1 VDAIL
6 YCADDSVTVWM
17 ILILSPVMS
26 SPQPAS
32 YCTPDEY
39 YRLEETSPE
48 RHEWFNGEMFAMAGG
63 TTPHSL
69 IKVNLVSELRQAL
82 KGRRC
87 FPTDSDQR
95 VKVTSSGLRTYPD
108 AAVFCG
114 PIEYDPEDRAK
125 TTAINPV
132 VLFEVLSESI
142 EGYDRGRKAENYRTI
157 PSLQAYVLLS
167 QHDTHAEVY
176 ERGEDGTWKLTEW
189 HSLDASLH
197 IACIE
202 TTLKLA
208 ELYDRVEFPAASAFQ
223 IVKEHAALYRTGG

>member
-1 VDAIL
+1 
-6 YCADDSVTVWM
+6 
-17 ILILSPVMS
+17 MS
-26 SPQPAS
+26 SPQPVS

-39 YRLEETSPE
+39 CRMEQASPE
-48 RHEWFNGEMFAMAGG
+48 RHEWFKGEIFAMAGG

-69 IKVNLVSELRQAL
+69 IKVNLIRELSVAL

-87 FPTDSDQR
+87 YPTDSDQR

-114 PIEYDPEDRAK
+114 PIEYDPEDGTK

-132 VLFEVLSESI
+132 VLFEVLSETT
-142 EGYDRGRKAENYRTI
+142 EGYDRGKKAENYRTI

-167 QHDTHAEVY
+167 QHDAHVEVY
-176 ERGEDGTWKLTEW
+176 ERGDDGTWKLTEW
-189 HSLDASLH
+189 HGLDTSLH

-202 TTLKLA
+202 TTIKLA
-208 ELYDRVEFPAASAFQ
+208 ELYDRVEFPGPTAFH
-223 IVKEHAALYRTGG
+223 IVREHAALYLTGG

>member
-1 VDAIL
+1 
-6 YCADDSVTVWM
+6 
-17 ILILSPVMS
+17 MS
-26 SPQPAS
+26 SPRPTS

-39 YRLEETSPE
+39 YRIEEASPE

-69 IKVNLVSELRQAL
+69 IKVNLIRELSVAL

-87 FPTDSDQR
+87 YPTDSDQR

-114 PIEYDPEDRAK
+114 PVEYDPEDRAK

-132 VLFEVLSESI
+132 MLFEVLSETT
-142 EGYDRGRKAENYRTI
+142 EGYDRGKKAENYRTI

-167 QHDTHAEVY
+167 QNDPHAEMY
-176 ERGEDGTWKLTEW
+176 ERCDDGTWKLTEW
-189 HSLDASLH
+189 HGLNASLH

-202 TTLKLA
+202 TTIKLA
-208 ELYDRVEFPAASAFQ
+208 ELYDRVEFPEPTTFH
-223 IVKEHAALYRTGG
+223 IVREQAALYLTGG